1 MSNISGTMREA
12 LRDPAPDAK
21 DSLREKAASEAGND
35 IRADVE
41 ALRDDIVRL
50 TAQLS
55 ELVAS
60 KGSAAWAR
68 ARSNVEGVVS
78 DAAAKGQD
86 AVDAFRDVGDNMV
99 NAVDE
104 SLRKRPYT
112 TLALAVAI
120 GFFFGATWR
129 R

>member
-1 MSNISGTMREA
+1 MSNTTMRLRESAAEAKATAAGKSSSDATGDVRADLEA
-12 LRDPAPDAK
+12 LRK
-21 DSLREKAASEAGND
+21 DVL
-35 IRADVE
+35 
-41 ALRDDIVRL
+41 RL
-50 TAQLS
+50 TA
-55 ELVAS
+55 ELAEALAA
-60 KGSAAWAR
+60 KGGAAWAR

-78 DAAAKGQD
+78 DATAKGED
-86 AVDAFRDVGDNMV
+86 AVDTMRDVGDSMR
-99 NAVDE
+99 NAIDD

>member
-12 LRDPAPDAK
+12 LRDPAADAK
-21 DSLREKAASEAGND
+21 DSVREKAAAEAASD

-41 ALRDDIVRL
+41 ALRHDIVRL

-68 ARSNVEGVVS
+68 ARSNVEGVVT